1 MVRRESPVGSRGP
14 ITSPHANLRQS
25 VNGVLRNDLECR
37 CKEKGKDRHLSFCP
51 FFKKNPVAAKPT
63 VTIPRTPKRNTSDE
77 RSRSTAVF
85 ALDHIGNSDSRIA
98 SVEVLCVLRDEDAAF
113 AIGTGKDNGV
123 RQAEAELLSEID
135 RTPRDFRRQFD
146 TAHRFATVSRQRTVQ
161 HLSRRRS

>member
-1 MVRRESPVGSRGP
+1 M
-14 ITSPHANLRQS
+14 
-25 VNGVLRNDLECR
+25 
-37 CKEKGKDRHLSFCP
+37 
-51 FFKKNPVAAKPT
+51 
-63 VTIPRTPKRNTSDE
+63 SDE